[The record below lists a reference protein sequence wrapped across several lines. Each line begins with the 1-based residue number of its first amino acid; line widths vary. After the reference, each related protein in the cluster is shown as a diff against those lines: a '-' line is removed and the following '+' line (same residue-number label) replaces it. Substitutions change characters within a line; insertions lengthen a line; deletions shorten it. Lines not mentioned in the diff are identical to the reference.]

1 MPSFFE
7 RLRADS
13 IAVWQD
19 YICHEFVNRLSDGS
33 LPEEAFRTYLAQ
45 DYLFLI
51 QFSRAHA
58 LAVYKAGNLSDM
70 HEGLAGLKAIMD
82 TEMDL
87 HVGLC
92 AGWGLSKSDLEALPE
107 ASQTIAYTRFV
118 LETGLRGDLLDLQV
132 ALAPCILGYAEIG
145 RLNEEAQPQG
155 PTSSAYRNWLDEYSG
170 KAYQSVAQAFSDW
183 MDRTAERYLTEARY
197 PSLLKTFS
205 QASTLETDFWQ
216 MGLNAAQ

>member
-1 MPSFFE
+1 MSSFFE

-13 IAVWQD
+13 LPVWQE
-19 YICHEFVNRLSDGS
+19 YTRHAFVQGLADGS

-58 LAVYKAGNLSDM
+58 LAIYKADNLADM
-70 HEGLAGLKAIMD
+70 QEALAGLKAILD

-92 AGWGLSKSDLEALPE
+92 AGWGLSKDELQKLPE

-118 LETGLRGDLLDLQV
+118 LETGMRGDLLDLQV
-132 ALAPCILGYAEIG
+132 ALAPCVLGYAEIG
-145 RLNEEAQPQG
+145 QDNLTAQPQG
-155 PTSSAYRNWLDEYSG
+155 PAAKSYRNWLDEYSG
-170 KAYQSVAQAFSDW
+170 SGYQGVAQAFSDW
-183 MDRTAERYLTEARY
+183 MDRTADRYLTEARY
-197 PSLLKTFS
+197 PALLQTFT
-205 QASTLETDFWQ
+205 QASRLEADFWQ
-216 MGLNAAQ
+216 MGLDAAR